1 MKNQNVN
8 VNALVL
14 ATYLSQQGFL
24 LHDTCTCIDQTRIPS
39 NLVLHYFLVNVLA
52 NVLEL
57 TFLWWPH
64 SIHPC
69 VDSSKLF
76 NDAPFPI

>member
-39 NLVLHYFLVNVLA
+39 NLVLHYFLVNVGKCSRTDIPLVA
-52 NVLEL
+52 ALDPPLCRFFKV
-57 TFLWWPH
+57 
-64 SIHPC
+64 
-69 VDSSKLF
+69 VQ
-76 NDAPFPI
+76 